1 VASLLVFLV
10 NQLSNGDFNMAGS
23 IRSVLGF
30 FLVFGALGGL
40 DNGSD
45 LASCVGLA
53 AVGLALLA
61 SGVDAMNTRKI

>member
-1 VASLLVFLV
+1 
-10 NQLSNGDFNMAGS
+10 MAGS

-30 FLVFGALGGL
+30 FLVFGAVGGI

-45 LASCVGLA
+45 LASCVGFA

-61 SGVDAMNTRKI
+61 SGVAAMNAKKI

>member
-1 VASLLVFLV
+1 
-10 NQLSNGDFNMAGS
+10 MAGS

-45 LASCVGLA
+45 LASCIGFA

-61 SGVDAMNTRKI
+61 SGVAAMNAKKI